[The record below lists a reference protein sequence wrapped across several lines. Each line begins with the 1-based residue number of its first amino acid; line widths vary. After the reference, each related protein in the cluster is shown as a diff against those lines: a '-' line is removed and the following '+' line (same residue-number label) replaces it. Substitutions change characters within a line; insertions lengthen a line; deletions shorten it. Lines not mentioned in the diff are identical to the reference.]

1 MCHYDRATH
10 VAYDTL
16 ATIPYQ
22 ASSSAPRLVRMQL
35 LLFGPSNALAT
46 PSLIR
51 THTIWGV
58 PRDLEQRSHH
68 SRVLRSNWY
77 LHDPPWR
84 WGTQFFPEFDLQ
96 AIRAINNEVHYRV
109 PDVTTWEAEEWHIF
123 IPEDYRHRLPSLKF
137 NHHMRLRGV
146 SKGYSTRI
154 LRYLGYL
161 LSILMNLPSCSPN
174 TLATPSFIIAG
185 GKSQNLTHSLIEW
198 ILISDGL

>member
-22 ASSSAPRLVRMQL
+22 ASSSAPRLVCMQL

-77 LHDPPWR
+77 RHDPPWR
-84 WGTQFFPEFDLQ
+84 WGTQ
-96 AIRAINNEVHYRV
+96 
-109 PDVTTWEAEEWHIF
+109 
-123 IPEDYRHRLPSLKF
+123 S
-137 NHHMRLRGV
+137 
-146 SKGYSTRI
+146 
-154 LRYLGYL
+154 
-161 LSILMNLPSCSPN
+161 SPN
-174 TLATPSFIIAG
+174 
-185 GKSQNLTHSLIEW
+185 
-198 ILISDGL
+198 LISRPSELSTMKFITECPMWPHEKQKNGTFSYLRIIGIGSLPWSLTIIWGCEAFPKGIQLESSDIQDTFYPFWWTCPAVLLTP